1 MTEVTRHFVA
11 NAYVVKDYSVLL
23 IKSRNGQWIPPGGH
37 VEMDE
42 LPPYT
47 AARKCREEA
56 GVEIKL
62 QEKAAGEHMKFACTH
77 ILLQPDHMEIHDI
90 NEHHQHI
97 AFIYFAHFISGSSK
111 TDTTKL
117 RETKW
122 FTTEDLELEIMKDS
136 VKYFAA
142 RAIQELA
149 PQAAEQPPVVE
160 AQASS
165 STPSAPDASAIQTA
179 AAPHKSGIAGKFKGA
194 ADALKDKAADA
205 GQKIKKIKDVG
216 KKQKPAEVADV
227 SAGASGESGEGPV

>member
-1 MTEVTRHFVA
+1 MAEVTRHFVA

-23 IKSRNGQWIPPGGH
+23 IKSKSGQWIPPGGH

-62 QEKAAGEHMKFACTH
+62 QEKANGEHMKFACTH

-111 TDTTKL
+111 ADPTKL
-117 RETKW
+117 RESKW

-136 VKYFAA
+136 VKYFAT
-142 RAIQELA
+142 RAIHELA
-149 PQAAEQPPVVE
+149 PQAADQPPAVE
-160 AQASS
+160 MQAQSIS
-165 STPSAPDASAIQTA
+165 TA
-179 AAPHKSGIAGKFKGA
+179 APAEPASQPAATPHKSGIAGRFKGA
-194 ADALKDKAADA
+194 AGVLKDKAADA
-205 GQKIKKIKDVG
+205 GQKIKKIKNVG

-227 SAGASGESGEGPV
+227 SAGAAPENSE